1 MEMLSPGVYVH
12 EEDRSQIVASS
23 SSSVGVFGGDFVKG
37 PIGAY
42 KLINTVDELENYYG
56 KPTSANQNDWYQ
68 VYNYLTYASQI
79 YVARAGNVNGKE
91 TELSNCKIKKIGK
104 TIPAIPGK
112 HATSK
117 IATAV
122 AEGSAGNNIVVSVS
136 TGKPIVTSAGTYAQ
150 NTFAKAKE
158 VGANGNKLSIK
169 TELAGNTIISEG
181 VKATSAVGEA
191 VHEGANGNKLTVEIA
206 KTGVSEISAAVA
218 ARSSVGTVKTAG
230 SAGNSISVVI
240 TKLSTGVQTA
250 VKADS
255 IWGTAKVAGTL
266 GNEYKIKVAPV
277 QDSENTYTIS
287 VWNGTSYQ
295 VINDNFVGTAF
306 DDTLVSDIIDFKV
319 GANLFEGEIQLAGG
333 IDASGTET
341 YSVVTKNDSA
351 TVDTQ
356 SSVTSVSDVH
366 DNDYVKFTLSTL
378 EAGTYKFAGGV
389 DAVNTD
395 VFSVT
400 TKNDGVQVDKQENIV
415 NAGRVDSNDYVKFT
429 LSNLVAG
436 TYTFT
441 GGVDAV
447 VKNTYSITTLSGSE
461 VVDTQNGIQTSAD
474 LTPND
479 YVTFKSFE
487 TFKVGTAKLEGGKDE
502 VTENTFDVS
511 TFDTTKPFD
520 VIKQTSVRNYN
531 QLMANTLVRFDKT
544 DVELQTG
551 DFKLTGGVDGY
562 AGGLDLSK
570 IYVTNLKDII
580 VDTLLRFEHNGDLY
594 KVVALDNANFE
605 ITLDRP
611 LPEDPDYQPVLDSY
625 PLTVEVVLNGSA
637 EAVSSENTT
646 VVTYKDENNKP
657 NYLKVPNPV
666 SAEDL
671 FEYTQKEIITND
683 TVFDDNYDSIG
694 FTSPKSKVKFI
705 SRNPGKWSKNI
716 KICIARP
723 ESFELND
730 ISENHVPRY
739 AFTGILVDDFFEYA
753 PKDGQVAVLIYDE
766 ESGQVVE
773 TYIASFDKD
782 AKDSNNKS
790 MYIETLINK
799 NSDYVFCKVNEANNS
814 EIADYTLRYS
824 VDENGNSKYLG
835 TTLALKNG
843 EDSSIQADDLIDAY
857 GLFENKE
864 EIDIDN
870 VIGNELDGGKTA
882 INLVTVRKDCIAFIG
897 AYYDDVV
904 NKKSQKAVENL
915 VQWRK
920 TGDLNVNS
928 MFSVAIGN
936 YAQIYNKYSDKNIW
950 VNMAGMCAG
959 LRSQTSKNYDSWW
972 ASAGLERGQLQNIIK
987 LAFNPTQ
994 AQRDTLYKN
1003 SINPVATFPSLGTV
1017 LWGQKTLLGNASS
1030 FDRVNVRALFNTLE
1044 RALAKMA
1051 KTTVMEFNDTYTRS
1065 RICSEIK
1072 PYLAQ
1077 VQAGRGIQG
1086 FMVVCDE
1093 SNNTPQII
1101 ANNQLVVDI
1110 YIQPTYVAE
1119 MIRLNF
1125 INSGT
1130 NSFSTETTS

>member
-104 TIPAIPGK
+104 TIPAVPGK
-112 HATSK
+112 HATSQ

-136 TGKPIVTSAGTYAQ
+136 AGKPIVTSAGTYAQ
-150 NTFAKAKE
+150 NAFAKAKE
-158 VGANGNKLSIK
+158 VGANGNALSIK

-191 VHEGANGNKLTVEIA
+191 VQEGANGNKLTVEIA
-206 KTGVSEISAAVA
+206 KTGVTEISAAVA
-218 ARSSVGTVKTAG
+218 ARSSVGTAKTAG

-240 TKLSTGVQTA
+240 TKLS
-250 VKADS
+250 
-255 IWGTAKVAGTL
+255 
-266 GNEYKIKVAPV
+266 GNDA
-277 QDSENTYTIS
+277 SEN
-287 VWNGTSYQ
+287 
-295 VINDNFVGTAF
+295 
-306 DDTLVSDIIDFKV
+306 
-319 GANLFEGEIQLAGG
+319 
-333 IDASGTET
+333 ET
-341 YSVVTKNDSA
+341 YSVVTKNGSE

-356 SSVTSVSDVH
+356 NPVTSVSDVH
-366 DNDYVKFTLSTL
+366 DNDYVAFALSTL
-378 EAGTYKFAGGV
+378 EAGTYRFTGGV
-389 DAVNTD
+389 DAVNSD

-400 TKNDGVQVDKQENIV
+400 TKNDGVQVDKQDNIV
-415 NAGRVDSNDYVKFT
+415 NASRVDSNDYVRFT
-429 LSNLVAG
+429 LTNLVAR

-447 VKNTYSITTLSGSE
+447 VKNTYSISTLNGSD

-474 LTPND
+474 LTSND
-479 YVTFKSFE
+479 YVTFKSFD
-487 TFKVGTAKLEGGKDE
+487 TFKVGTSKLEGGTDE

-520 VIKQTSVRNYN
+520 VIKQTSVKNYN
-531 QLMANTLVRFDKT
+531 QLRPNTLVRFDKT
-544 DVELQTG
+544 GVELQTG

-570 IYVTNLKDII
+570 IYVTNLKDIL

-625 PLTVEVVLNGSA
+625 PLTVEIVLNGSA

-646 VVTYKDENNKP
+646 PVTYNDENNKS
-657 NYLKVPNPV
+657 NNFKAPNPV

-730 ISENHVPRY
+730 VSENHVPRY
-739 AFTGILVDDFFEYA
+739 AFPGILVDDFFEYA

-766 ESGQVVE
+766 ESDQVVE

-843 EDSSIQADDLIDAY
+843 SDSSIQADDLIDAY
-857 GLFENKE
+857 ELFENKE

-1017 LWGQKTLLGNASS
+1017 LWGQKTLLGSASS

-1051 KTTVMEFNDTYTRS
+1051 KSTVMEFNDTYTRS

>member
-79 YVARAGNVNGKE
+79 YVARAGNINGKE

-104 TIPAIPGK
+104 TIPAVPGK
-112 HATSK
+112 HATSQ

-136 TGKPIVTSAGTYAQ
+136 AGKPIVTSAGTYAQ
-150 NTFAKAKE
+150 NAFAKAKE
-158 VGANGNKLSIK
+158 VGANGNALSIK

-181 VKATSAVGEA
+181 VKATSSVGEA
-191 VHEGANGNKLTVEIA
+191 VQEGVNGNKLTVEIA
-206 KTGVSEISAAVA
+206 KTGVTEISAAVA
-218 ARSSVGTVKTAG
+218 ARSSVGTAKTAG
-230 SAGNSISVVI
+230 AAGNSISVVI
-240 TKLSTGVQTA
+240 TKLS
-250 VKADS
+250 D
-255 IWGTAKVAGTL
+255 
-266 GNEYKIKVAPV
+266 
-277 QDSENTYTIS
+277 
-287 VWNGTSYQ
+287 
-295 VINDNFVGTAF
+295 
-306 DDTLVSDIIDFKV
+306 
-319 GANLFEGEIQLAGG
+319 
-333 IDASGTET
+333 GTET
-341 YSVVTKNDSA
+341 YSVVTKNGSE

-356 SSVTSVSDVH
+356 NPVTSVSDVH
-366 DNDYVKFTLSTL
+366 DNDYVAFALSTL
-378 EAGTYKFAGGV
+378 EAGTYRFTGGV
-389 DAVNTD
+389 DAVNSD

-415 NAGRVDSNDYVKFT
+415 NASRVDSNDYVRFT
-429 LSNLVAG
+429 LTNLVAG

-447 VKNTYSITTLSGSE
+447 VKNTYSISTLNGSD

-474 LTPND
+474 LISND
-479 YVTFKSFE
+479 YVTFKSFD
-487 TFKVGTAKLEGGKDE
+487 TFKVGTSKLEGGTDE

-520 VIKQTSVRNYN
+520 VIKQTSVKNYN
-531 QLMANTLVRFDKT
+531 QLKTNTLVRFDKT
-544 DVELQTG
+544 GVELQTG

-570 IYVTNLKDII
+570 IYVTNLKDIL
-580 VDTLLRFEHNGDLY
+580 VDTLLRFEHDGDLY

-625 PLTVEVVLNGSA
+625 PLTVEIVLNGSA

-646 VVTYKDENNKP
+646 PVTYNDENNKS
-657 NYLKVPNPV
+657 NNFKAPNPV

-730 ISENHVPRY
+730 VSENHIPRY
-739 AFTGILVDDFFEYA
+739 AFPGILVDDFFEYA

-766 ESGQVVE
+766 ESDQVVE

-843 EDSSIQADDLIDAY
+843 SDSSIQADDLIDAY
-857 GLFENKE
+857 ELFENKE

-1017 LWGQKTLLGNASS
+1017 LWGQKTLLGSASS

>member
-42 KLINTVDELENYYG
+42 KLINTVDELENFYG

-79 YVARAGNVNGKE
+79 YVARAGNINGKE

-104 TIPAIPGK
+104 TIPAVPGK
-112 HATSK
+112 HATSQ

-136 TGKPIVTSAGTYAQ
+136 AGKPIVTSAGTYAQ
-150 NTFAKAKE
+150 NAFAKAKE
-158 VGANGNKLSIK
+158 VGANGNALSIK

-191 VHEGANGNKLTVEIA
+191 VQEGANGNKLTVEIA
-206 KTGVSEISAAVA
+206 KTGVTEISAAVA
-218 ARSSVGTVKTAG
+218 ARSSVGTAKTAG

-240 TKLSTGVQTA
+240 TKLSGDDA
-250 VKADS
+250 
-255 IWGTAKVAGTL
+255 
-266 GNEYKIKVAPV
+266 
-277 QDSENTYTIS
+277 SEN
-287 VWNGTSYQ
+287 
-295 VINDNFVGTAF
+295 
-306 DDTLVSDIIDFKV
+306 
-319 GANLFEGEIQLAGG
+319 
-333 IDASGTET
+333 ET
-341 YSVVTKNDSA
+341 YSVVTKNGSE

-356 SSVTSVSDVH
+356 NPVTSVSDVH
-366 DNDYVKFTLSTL
+366 DNDYVAFTLSTL
-378 EAGTYKFAGGV
+378 EAGTYRFTGGV
-389 DAVNTD
+389 DAVNSD

-400 TKNDGVQVDKQENIV
+400 TKNDGVQVDKQDNIV
-415 NAGRVDSNDYVKFT
+415 SASRVDSNEYVRFT
-429 LSNLVAG
+429 LTNLVAG

-447 VKNTYSITTLSGSE
+447 VKNTYSISTLNGSD

-474 LTPND
+474 LTSND
-479 YVTFKSFE
+479 YVTFKSFD
-487 TFKVGTAKLEGGKDE
+487 TFKVGTSKLEGGTDE

-531 QLMANTLVRFDKT
+531 QLMPNTLVRFDKT
-544 DVELQTG
+544 GVELQTG

-570 IYVTNLKDII
+570 IYVTNLKDIL

-625 PLTVEVVLNGSA
+625 PLTVEIVLNGSA

-646 VVTYKDENNKP
+646 PVTYNDENNKS
-657 NYLKVPNPV
+657 NNFKAPNPV

-730 ISENHVPRY
+730 ISENHIPRY
-739 AFTGILVDDFFEYA
+739 AFPGILVDDFFEYA

-766 ESGQVVE
+766 ESDQVVE

-857 GLFENKE
+857 ELFENKE

>member
-79 YVARAGNVNGKE
+79 YVARAGNINGKE

-104 TIPAIPGK
+104 TIPAVPGK
-112 HATSK
+112 HATSQ

-136 TGKPIVTSAGTYAQ
+136 AGKPIVTSAGTYAQ
-150 NTFAKAKE
+150 NAFAKAKE
-158 VGANGNKLSIK
+158 VGANGNALSIK

-191 VHEGANGNKLTVEIA
+191 VQEGANGNKLTVEIA
-206 KTGVSEISAAVA
+206 KTGVTEISAAVA
-218 ARSSVGTVKTAG
+218 ARSSVGTAKTAG

-240 TKLSTGVQTA
+240 TKLSGND
-250 VKADS
+250 DS
-255 IWGTAKVAGTL
+255 GH
-266 GNEYKIKVAPV
+266 
-277 QDSENTYTIS
+277 
-287 VWNGTSYQ
+287 
-295 VINDNFVGTAF
+295 
-306 DDTLVSDIIDFKV
+306 
-319 GANLFEGEIQLAGG
+319 
-333 IDASGTET
+333 ET
-341 YSVVTKNDSA
+341 YSVVTKNGSE

-356 SSVTSVSDVH
+356 NPVTSVSDVH
-366 DNDYVKFTLSTL
+366 DNDHVAFALSTL
-378 EAGTYKFAGGV
+378 EAGTYRFTGGV

-400 TKNDGVQVDKQENIV
+400 TKNDGVQVDKQDNIV
-415 NAGRVDSNDYVKFT
+415 NASRVDSNDYVRFT
-429 LSNLVAG
+429 LTNLVAG

-447 VKNTYSITTLSGSE
+447 VKNTYSISTLNGSD

-474 LTPND
+474 LTSND
-479 YVTFKSFE
+479 YVTFKSFD
-487 TFKVGTAKLEGGKDE
+487 TFKVGTSKLEGGTDE

-520 VIKQTSVRNYN
+520 VIKQTSVKNYN
-531 QLMANTLVRFDKT
+531 QLRPNTLVRFDKT
-544 DVELQTG
+544 GVELQTG

-570 IYVTNLKDII
+570 IYVSNLKDIL
-580 VDTLLRFEHNGDLY
+580 VDALLRFEHNGDLY

-625 PLTVEVVLNGSA
+625 PLTVEIVLNGSA

-646 VVTYKDENNKP
+646 PVTYNDENNKS
-657 NYLKVPNPV
+657 NNFKAPNPV

-730 ISENHVPRY
+730 VSENHVPRY
-739 AFTGILVDDFFEYA
+739 AFPGILVDDFFEYA

-766 ESGQVVE
+766 ESDQVVE

-843 EDSSIQADDLIDAY
+843 SDSSIQADDLIDAY
-857 GLFENKE
+857 ALFENKE

-1017 LWGQKTLLGNASS
+1017 LWGQKTLLGSASS

-1044 RALAKMA
+1044 RSLAKMA
-1051 KTTVMEFNDTYTRS
+1051 KSTVMEFNDTYTRS

>member
-79 YVARAGNVNGKE
+79 YVARAGNINGKE

-104 TIPAIPGK
+104 TIPAVPGK
-112 HATSK
+112 HATSQ

-136 TGKPIVTSAGTYAQ
+136 AGKPIVTSAGTYAQ
-150 NTFAKAKE
+150 NAFAKAKE
-158 VGANGNKLSIK
+158 VGANGNALSIK

-191 VHEGANGNKLTVEIA
+191 VQEGVNGNKLTVEIA
-206 KTGVSEISAAVA
+206 KTGVTEISPAVA
-218 ARSSVGTVKTAG
+218 ARSSVGTAKTAG

-240 TKLSTGVQTA
+240 TKLSGDDA
-250 VKADS
+250 
-255 IWGTAKVAGTL
+255 
-266 GNEYKIKVAPV
+266 
-277 QDSENTYTIS
+277 SEN
-287 VWNGTSYQ
+287 
-295 VINDNFVGTAF
+295 
-306 DDTLVSDIIDFKV
+306 
-319 GANLFEGEIQLAGG
+319 
-333 IDASGTET
+333 ET
-341 YSVVTKNDSA
+341 YSVVTKNGSE

-356 SSVTSVSDVH
+356 NPVTSVSDVH
-366 DNDYVKFTLSTL
+366 DNDYVAFALSTL
-378 EAGTYKFAGGV
+378 EAGTYRFTGGV
-389 DAVNTD
+389 DAVNSD

-415 NAGRVDSNDYVKFT
+415 NASRVDSNDYVRFT
-429 LSNLVAG
+429 LTNLVAG
-436 TYTFT
+436 TYAFT

-447 VKNTYSITTLSGSE
+447 VKNTYSISTLNGSD

-474 LTPND
+474 LTSND
-479 YVTFKSFE
+479 YVTFKSFD
-487 TFKVGTAKLEGGKDE
+487 TFKVGTSKLEGGTDE

-520 VIKQTSVRNYN
+520 VIKQTSVKNYN
-531 QLMANTLVRFDKT
+531 QLKTNTLVRFDKT
-544 DVELQTG
+544 GVELQTG

-625 PLTVEVVLNGSA
+625 PLTVEIVLNGSA

-646 VVTYKDENNKP
+646 PVTYNDENNKS
-657 NYLKVPNPV
+657 NNFKAPNPV

-739 AFTGILVDDFFEYA
+739 AFPGILVDDFFEYA

-766 ESGQVVE
+766 ESDQVVE

-843 EDSSIQADDLIDAY
+843 SDSSIQADDLIDAY
-857 GLFENKE
+857 ELFENKE

-1017 LWGQKTLLGNASS
+1017 LWGQKTLLGNASAW
-1030 FDRVNVRALFNTLE
+1030 DRVNVRALFNTLE
-1044 RALAKMA
+1044 RSLAKMA

>member
-23 SSSVGVFGGDFVKG
+23 SSSVGVFCGDFVKG

-42 KLINTVDELENYYG
+42 KLINTVSELENYYG
-56 KPTSANQNDWYQ
+56 KPTSVNQNDWYQ

-79 YVARAGNVNGKE
+79 YVARAGNTNGKE
-91 TELSNCKIKKIGK
+91 TELSNCKIKKLGK
-104 TIPAIPGK
+104 TIPAIAGK
-112 HATSK
+112 YATSN

-122 AEGSAGNNIVVSVS
+122 VEGSAGNNIVVSVS
-136 TGKPIVTSAGTYAQ
+136 AGKPIVTSAGIYAQ

-158 VGANGNKLSIK
+158 VGVNGNMLSIK
-169 TELAGNTIISEG
+169 TELAGSTIISEG
-181 VKATSAVGEA
+181 AVATSAVGTA
-191 VHEGANGNKLTVEIA
+191 KNAGVAGNLLTVEIT
-206 KTGVSEISAAVA
+206 KTEAEVY
-218 ARSSVGTVKTAG
+218 TV
-230 SAGNSISVVI
+230 I
-240 TKLSTGVQTA
+240 
-250 VKADS
+250 
-255 IWGTAKVAGTL
+255 
-266 GNEYKIKVAPV
+266 
-277 QDSENTYTIS
+277 
-287 VWNGTSYQ
+287 
-295 VINDNFVGTAF
+295 
-306 DDTLVSDIIDFKV
+306 
-319 GANLFEGEIQLAGG
+319 
-333 IDASGTET
+333 
-341 YSVVTKNDSA
+341 
-351 TVDTQ
+351 
-356 SSVTSVSDVH
+356 
-366 DNDYVKFTLSTL
+366 
-378 EAGTYKFAGGV
+378 
-389 DAVNTD
+389 
-395 VFSVT
+395 
-400 TKNDGVQVDKQENIV
+400 TKNDGVEVDKQENIV
-415 NAGRVDSNDYVKFT
+415 SADRIDSNDYVNFT
-429 LSNLVAG
+429 LSNLVVG

-447 VKNTYSITTLSGSE
+447 VKNTYSVVTLNGTE
-461 VVDTQNGIQTSAD
+461 AVNTQNGIQSSAD

-487 TFKVGTAKLEGGKDE
+487 TFKVGTSKLEGGTDE
-502 VTENTFDVS
+502 VAENTFDVV

-520 VIKQTSVRNYN
+520 VIKQTSVKNYN
-531 QLMANTLVRFDKT
+531 QLRTNTLVKFDKT
-544 DVELQTG
+544 SVKLQTG
-551 DFKLTGGVDGY
+551 DFKLTDGVDGY

-570 IYVTNLKDII
+570 IYVTNLKDIS
-580 VDTLLRFEHNGDLY
+580 VDTLLRFEQNGDLY

-611 LPEDPDYQPVLDSY
+611 LPEDPDYQPVLDSN

-646 VVTYKDENNKP
+646 AVTYKDENGKTN
-657 NYLKVPNPV
+657 NLNVPNPV
-666 SAEDL
+666 TAEDL

-683 TVFDDNYDSIG
+683 TLFDDNYDSIG

-730 ISENHVPRY
+730 LSENHIPRY
-739 AFTGILVDDFFEYA
+739 AFPGILVDDFFEYA

-766 ESGQVVE
+766 DTDQVVE
-773 TYIASFDKD
+773 TYIASFDKN

-799 NSDYVFCKVNEANNS
+799 NSDCIFCKVNEANNS

-824 VDENGNSKYLG
+824 VDENGTKYIG
-835 TTLALKNG
+835 MSLALKNG

-857 GLFENKE
+857 QLFENKE

-882 INLVTVRKDCIAFIG
+882 IHLVTTRKDCIAFVG

-928 MFSVAIGN
+928 MFSVSLGN

-972 ASAGLERGQLQNIIK
+972 ASAGLERGQLQNIVK

-1030 FDRVNVRALFNTLE
+1030 FDRVNVRSLFLKNLE
-1044 RALAKMA
+1044 L
-1051 KTTVMEFNDTYTRS
+1051 
-1065 RICSEIK
+1065 
-1072 PYLAQ
+1072 
-1077 VQAGRGIQG
+1077 
-1086 FMVVCDE
+1086 
-1093 SNNTPQII
+1093 I
-1101 ANNQLVVDI
+1101 A
-1110 YIQPTYVAE
+1110 A
-1119 MIRLNF
+1119 
-1125 INSGT
+1125 
-1130 NSFSTETTS
+1130 

>member
-23 SSSVGVFGGDFVKG
+23 SSSVGVFGGDFIKG

-42 KLINTVDELENYYG
+42 KLINTVSELENYYG
-56 KPTSANQNDWYQ
+56 KPTSVNQNDWYQ

-91 TELSNCKIKKIGK
+91 TELSNCKIKKLGK
-104 TIPAIPGK
+104 TIPAIAGK
-112 HATSK
+112 YATSN

-122 AEGSAGNNIVVSVS
+122 VEGSAGNNIVVSVS
-136 TGKPIVTSAGTYAQ
+136 AGKPIVTSAGIYAQ

-158 VGANGNKLSIK
+158 VGVNGNMLSIK
-169 TELAGNTIISEG
+169 TELAGSTIISEG
-181 VKATSAVGEA
+181 AVATSAVGTA
-191 VHEGANGNKLTVEIA
+191 KNAGVAGNLLTVEIT
-206 KTGVSEISAAVA
+206 KTDTEVY
-218 ARSSVGTVKTAG
+218 TV
-230 SAGNSISVVI
+230 I
-240 TKLSTGVQTA
+240 
-250 VKADS
+250 
-255 IWGTAKVAGTL
+255 
-266 GNEYKIKVAPV
+266 
-277 QDSENTYTIS
+277 
-287 VWNGTSYQ
+287 
-295 VINDNFVGTAF
+295 
-306 DDTLVSDIIDFKV
+306 
-319 GANLFEGEIQLAGG
+319 
-333 IDASGTET
+333 
-341 YSVVTKNDSA
+341 
-351 TVDTQ
+351 
-356 SSVTSVSDVH
+356 
-366 DNDYVKFTLSTL
+366 
-378 EAGTYKFAGGV
+378 
-389 DAVNTD
+389 
-395 VFSVT
+395 
-400 TKNDGVQVDKQENIV
+400 TKNDGVEVDKQENIV
-415 NAGRVDSNDYVKFT
+415 SADRVDSNDYVKFT
-429 LSNLVAG
+429 LSNLVVG

-447 VKNTYSITTLSGSE
+447 VKNTYSVVTLNGTE
-461 VVDTQNGIQTSAD
+461 AVDTQNGIQSSAD

-487 TFKVGTAKLEGGKDE
+487 TFKVGTSKLEGGTDE
-502 VTENTFDVS
+502 VAENTFDVV

-520 VIKQTSVRNYN
+520 VIKQTSVKNYN
-531 QLMANTLVRFDKT
+531 QLRTNTLVKFDKT
-544 DVELQTG
+544 GVELQTG
-551 DFKLTGGVDGY
+551 DFKLTDGVDGY

-570 IYVTNLKDII
+570 IYVSNLKDIS
-580 VDTLLRFEHNGDLY
+580 VDTLLRFEHDGDLY

-611 LPEDPDYQPVLDSY
+611 LPEDPDYQPVLDSN

-646 VVTYKDENNKP
+646 AVTYKDENGKT
-657 NYLKVPNPV
+657 NYLNAPNPV
-666 SAEDL
+666 TAEDL

-683 TVFDDNYDSIG
+683 TLFDDNYDSIG

-730 ISENHVPRY
+730 LSENHIPRY
-739 AFTGILVDDFFEYA
+739 AFPGILVDDFFEYA

-766 ESGQVVE
+766 DTDQVVE
-773 TYIASFDKD
+773 TYIASFNKD

-799 NSDYVFCKVNEANNS
+799 NSDCIFCKVNEANNS

-824 VDENGNSKYLG
+824 VDENGTKYIG
-835 TTLALKNG
+835 TSLALKNG

-857 GLFENKE
+857 QLFENKE

-882 INLVTVRKDCIAFIG
+882 IHLVTTRKDCIAFVG
-897 AYYDDVV
+897 AYYDDIV

-915 VQWRK
+915 VQWRR

-928 MFSVAIGN
+928 MFSVSIGN

-972 ASAGLERGQLQNIIK
+972 ASAGLERGQLQNIVK

-1030 FDRVNVRALFNTLE
+1030 FDRVNVRSLFNTLE

>member
-37 PIGAY
+37 PISAY

-104 TIPAIPGK
+104 TIPAVPGK
-112 HATSK
+112 HATSQ
-117 IATAV
+117 IATAI

-136 TGKPIVTSAGTYAQ
+136 AGKPIVTSAGTYAQ

-158 VGANGNKLSIK
+158 VGANGNALSIK

-191 VHEGANGNKLTVEIA
+191 VQEGANGNKLTVEIA
-206 KTGVSEISAAVA
+206 KTGVTEISPAVA
-218 ARSSVGTVKTAG
+218 ARSSVGTAKTAG

-240 TKLSTGVQTA
+240 TKLSGDA
-250 VKADS
+250 
-255 IWGTAKVAGTL
+255 
-266 GNEYKIKVAPV
+266 
-277 QDSENTYTIS
+277 SEN
-287 VWNGTSYQ
+287 
-295 VINDNFVGTAF
+295 
-306 DDTLVSDIIDFKV
+306 
-319 GANLFEGEIQLAGG
+319 
-333 IDASGTET
+333 ET
-341 YSVVTKNDSA
+341 YSVVTKNGSE

-356 SSVTSVSDVH
+356 NPVTSVSDVH
-366 DNDYVKFTLSTL
+366 DNDYVAFALSTL
-378 EAGTYKFAGGV
+378 EAGNYRFTGGV

-400 TKNDGVQVDKQENIV
+400 TKNDGVQVDKQDNIV
-415 NAGRVDSNDYVKFT
+415 NANRVDSNDYVRFT
-429 LSNLVAG
+429 LTNLVAG
-436 TYTFT
+436 TYRFT

-447 VKNTYSITTLSGSE
+447 VKNTYSISTLNGSD

-474 LTPND
+474 LTSND
-479 YVTFKSFE
+479 YVTFKSFD
-487 TFKVGTAKLEGGKDE
+487 TFKVGTSKLEGGTDE

-531 QLMANTLVRFDKT
+531 QLRPNTLVRFDKT
-544 DVELQTG
+544 GVELQTG

-570 IYVTNLKDII
+570 IYVTNLKDIL
-580 VDTLLRFEHNGDLY
+580 VDTLLRFEHDGDLY

-625 PLTVEVVLNGSA
+625 PLTVEIVLNGSA

-646 VVTYKDENNKP
+646 NVTYNDENNKS
-657 NYLKVPNPV
+657 NNFKAPNPV

-730 ISENHVPRY
+730 VSENHVPRY
-739 AFTGILVDDFFEYA
+739 AFPGILVDDFFEYA
-753 PKDGQVAVLIYDE
+753 PKDGQIAVLIYDE
-766 ESGQVVE
+766 ESDQVVE

-857 GLFENKE
+857 ELFENKE

-1017 LWGQKTLLGNASS
+1017 LWGQKTLLGSASS

>member
-104 TIPAIPGK
+104 TIPAVPGK
-112 HATSK
+112 HATSQ

-136 TGKPIVTSAGTYAQ
+136 AGKPIVTSAGTYAQ

-191 VHEGANGNKLTVEIA
+191 VQEGANGNKLTVEIA
-206 KTGVSEISAAVA
+206 KTGVTEISAAVA
-218 ARSSVGTVKTAG
+218 ARSSVGTAKTAG

-240 TKLSTGVQTA
+240 TKLS
-250 VKADS
+250 D
-255 IWGTAKVAGTL
+255 
-266 GNEYKIKVAPV
+266 
-277 QDSENTYTIS
+277 
-287 VWNGTSYQ
+287 
-295 VINDNFVGTAF
+295 
-306 DDTLVSDIIDFKV
+306 
-319 GANLFEGEIQLAGG
+319 GA
-333 IDASGTET
+333 ET
-341 YSVVTKNDSA
+341 YSVVTKNGSE

-356 SSVTSVSDVH
+356 NPVTSVSDVH
-366 DNDYVKFTLSTL
+366 DNDYVAFALSTL
-378 EAGTYKFAGGV
+378 EAGTYRFTGGV
-389 DAVNTD
+389 DAVNSD

-400 TKNDGVQVDKQENIV
+400 TKNDSVQVDKQENIV
-415 NAGRVDSNDYVKFT
+415 NASRVDSNDYVRFT
-429 LSNLVAG
+429 LTNLVAG

-447 VKNTYSITTLSGSE
+447 VKNTYSISTLSGSD

-474 LTPND
+474 LISND

-487 TFKVGTAKLEGGKDE
+487 TFKVGTSKLEGGTDE

-520 VIKQTSVRNYN
+520 VIKQTSVKNYN
-531 QLMANTLVRFDKT
+531 QLKTNTLVRFDKT
-544 DVELQTG
+544 GVELQTG

-570 IYVTNLKDII
+570 IYVTNLKDIL
-580 VDTLLRFEHNGDLY
+580 VDTLLRFEHDGDLY

-625 PLTVEVVLNGSA
+625 PLTVEIVLNGSA

-646 VVTYKDENNKP
+646 PVTYNDENSKP
-657 NYLKVPNPV
+657 NNFKAPNPV

-694 FTSPKSKVKFI
+694 FTSPESKVKFI

-730 ISENHVPRY
+730 VSENHIPRY
-739 AFTGILVDDFFEYA
+739 AFPGILVDDFFEYA

-766 ESGQVVE
+766 ESDQVVE

-843 EDSSIQADDLIDAY
+843 SDSSIQKDDLIDAY
-857 GLFENKE
+857 ELFENKE

-1044 RALAKMA
+1044 RSLAKMA
-1051 KTTVMEFNDTYTRS
+1051 KSTVMEFNDTYTRS

>member
-23 SSSVGVFGGDFVKG
+23 SSSVGVFGGDFIKG

-42 KLINTVDELENYYG
+42 KLINTVSELENYYG
-56 KPTSANQNDWYQ
+56 KPTSVNQNDWYQ

-91 TELSNCKIKKIGK
+91 TELSNCKIKKLGK
-104 TIPAIPGK
+104 TIPAIAGK
-112 HATSK
+112 YATSN

-122 AEGSAGNNIVVSVS
+122 VEGSAGNNIVVSVS
-136 TGKPIVTSAGTYAQ
+136 AGKPIVTSAGIYAQ

-158 VGANGNKLSIK
+158 VGVNGNMLSIK
-169 TELAGNTIISEG
+169 TELAGSTIISEG
-181 VKATSAVGEA
+181 AVATSAVGTA
-191 VHEGANGNKLTVEIA
+191 KNAGVAGNLLTVEIT
-206 KTGVSEISAAVA
+206 KTDTEVY
-218 ARSSVGTVKTAG
+218 TV
-230 SAGNSISVVI
+230 I
-240 TKLSTGVQTA
+240 
-250 VKADS
+250 
-255 IWGTAKVAGTL
+255 
-266 GNEYKIKVAPV
+266 
-277 QDSENTYTIS
+277 
-287 VWNGTSYQ
+287 
-295 VINDNFVGTAF
+295 
-306 DDTLVSDIIDFKV
+306 
-319 GANLFEGEIQLAGG
+319 
-333 IDASGTET
+333 
-341 YSVVTKNDSA
+341 
-351 TVDTQ
+351 
-356 SSVTSVSDVH
+356 
-366 DNDYVKFTLSTL
+366 
-378 EAGTYKFAGGV
+378 
-389 DAVNTD
+389 
-395 VFSVT
+395 
-400 TKNDGVQVDKQENIV
+400 TKNDGVEVDKQENIV
-415 NAGRVDSNDYVKFT
+415 SADRVDSNDYVKFT
-429 LSNLVAG
+429 LSNLVVG

-447 VKNTYSITTLSGSE
+447 VKNTYSVVTLNGTE
-461 VVDTQNGIQTSAD
+461 AVDTQNGIQSSAD

-487 TFKVGTAKLEGGKDE
+487 TFKVGTSKLEGGTDE
-502 VTENTFDVS
+502 VAENTFDVV

-520 VIKQTSVRNYN
+520 VIKQTSVKNYN
-531 QLMANTLVRFDKT
+531 QLRTNTLVKFDKT
-544 DVELQTG
+544 GVELQTG
-551 DFKLTGGVDGY
+551 DFKLTDGVDGY

-570 IYVTNLKDII
+570 IYVSNLKDIS
-580 VDTLLRFEHNGDLY
+580 VDTLLRFEHDGDLY

-611 LPEDPDYQPVLDSY
+611 LPEDPDYQPVLDSN

-646 VVTYKDENNKP
+646 AVTYKDENGKTNHL
-657 NYLKVPNPV
+657 NAPNPV
-666 SAEDL
+666 TAEDL

-683 TVFDDNYDSIG
+683 TLFDDNYDSIG

-730 ISENHVPRY
+730 LSENHIPRY
-739 AFTGILVDDFFEYA
+739 AFPGILVDDFFEYA

-766 ESGQVVE
+766 DTDQVVE
-773 TYIASFDKD
+773 TYIASFNKD

-799 NSDYVFCKVNEANNS
+799 NSDCIFCKVNEANNS

-824 VDENGNSKYLG
+824 VDENGTKYIG
-835 TTLALKNG
+835 TSLALKNG

-857 GLFENKE
+857 QLFENKE

-882 INLVTVRKDCIAFIG
+882 IHLVTTRKDCIAFVG

-915 VQWRK
+915 VQWRR

-928 MFSVAIGN
+928 MFSVSIGN

-972 ASAGLERGQLQNIIK
+972 ASAGLERGQLQNIVK

-1030 FDRVNVRALFNTLE
+1030 FDRVNVRSLFLKLFYN
-1044 RALAKMA
+1044 
-1051 KTTVMEFNDTYTRS
+1051 S
-1065 RICSEIK
+1065 
-1072 PYLAQ
+1072 
-1077 VQAGRGIQG
+1077 
-1086 FMVVCDE
+1086 
-1093 SNNTPQII
+1093 I
-1101 ANNQLVVDI
+1101 A
-1110 YIQPTYVAE
+1110 YAA
-1119 MIRLNF
+1119 
-1125 INSGT
+1125 
-1130 NSFSTETTS
+1130 

>member
-104 TIPAIPGK
+104 TIPAVPGK
-112 HATSK
+112 HATSQ

-136 TGKPIVTSAGTYAQ
+136 AGKPIVTSAGTYAQ

-158 VGANGNKLSIK
+158 VGANGNALSIK

-191 VHEGANGNKLTVEIA
+191 VQEGVNGNKLTVEIA
-206 KTGVSEISAAVA
+206 KTGVTEISPAVA
-218 ARSSVGTVKTAG
+218 ARSSVGTAKTAG

-240 TKLSTGVQTA
+240 TKLSGGDA
-250 VKADS
+250 
-255 IWGTAKVAGTL
+255 
-266 GNEYKIKVAPV
+266 
-277 QDSENTYTIS
+277 SEN
-287 VWNGTSYQ
+287 
-295 VINDNFVGTAF
+295 
-306 DDTLVSDIIDFKV
+306 
-319 GANLFEGEIQLAGG
+319 
-333 IDASGTET
+333 ET
-341 YSVVTKNDSA
+341 YSVVTKNGSE

-356 SSVTSVSDVH
+356 NLVTSVSDVH
-366 DNDYVKFTLSTL
+366 DNDYVVFALSTL
-378 EAGTYKFAGGV
+378 EAGTYRFTDGV

-400 TKNDGVQVDKQENIV
+400 TKNDGVQVDKQDNIV
-415 NAGRVDSNDYVKFT
+415 NASRVDSNDYVRFT
-429 LSNLVAG
+429 LTNLVAG
-436 TYTFT
+436 TYRFT

-447 VKNTYSITTLSGSE
+447 VKNTYSISTLNGSD

-474 LTPND
+474 LTSND
-479 YVTFKSFE
+479 YVTFKSFD
-487 TFKVGTAKLEGGKDE
+487 TFKVGTSKLEGGTDE

-531 QLMANTLVRFDKT
+531 QLRPNTLVRFDKT
-544 DVELQTG
+544 GVELQTG
-551 DFKLTGGVDGY
+551 DFKLAGGVDGY

-570 IYVTNLKDII
+570 IYVTNLKDIL
-580 VDTLLRFEHNGDLY
+580 VDTLLRFEHDGDLY

-625 PLTVEVVLNGSA
+625 PLTVEIVLNGSA

-646 VVTYKDENNKP
+646 LVTYNDENNKS
-657 NYLKVPNPV
+657 NNFKAPNPV

-730 ISENHVPRY
+730 VSENHVPRY
-739 AFTGILVDDFFEYA
+739 AFPGILVDDFFEYA
-753 PKDGQVAVLIYDE
+753 PKDGQIAVLIYDE
-766 ESGQVVE
+766 ESDQVVE

-857 GLFENKE
+857 ELFENKE

-1017 LWGQKTLLGNASS
+1017 LWGQKTLLGSASS

-1051 KTTVMEFNDTYTRS
+1051 KSTVMEFNDTYTRS

>member
-104 TIPAIPGK
+104 TIPAVPGK
-112 HATSK
+112 HATSQ

-136 TGKPIVTSAGTYAQ
+136 AGKPIVTSAGTYAQ
-150 NTFAKAKE
+150 NAFAKAKE
-158 VGANGNKLSIK
+158 VGANGNALSIK

-191 VHEGANGNKLTVEIA
+191 VQEGANGNKLTVEIA
-206 KTGVSEISAAVA
+206 KTGVTEISPAVA
-218 ARSSVGTVKTAG
+218 ARSSVGTAKTAG
-230 SAGNSISVVI
+230 IAGNSISVVI
-240 TKLSTGVQTA
+240 TKLSGDA
-250 VKADS
+250 
-255 IWGTAKVAGTL
+255 
-266 GNEYKIKVAPV
+266 
-277 QDSENTYTIS
+277 SEN
-287 VWNGTSYQ
+287 
-295 VINDNFVGTAF
+295 
-306 DDTLVSDIIDFKV
+306 
-319 GANLFEGEIQLAGG
+319 
-333 IDASGTET
+333 ET
-341 YSVVTKNDSA
+341 YSVVTKNGSE

-356 SSVTSVSDVH
+356 NPVTSVSDVH
-366 DNDYVKFTLSTL
+366 DNDYVAFALSTL
-378 EAGTYKFAGGV
+378 EAGTYRFTGGV

-400 TKNDGVQVDKQENIV
+400 TKNDGIQVDKQDNIV
-415 NAGRVDSNDYVKFT
+415 NASRVDSNDYVRFT
-429 LSNLVAG
+429 LTNLVAG
-436 TYTFT
+436 TYRFT

-447 VKNTYSITTLSGSE
+447 VKNTYSISTLNGSD

-474 LTPND
+474 LTSND
-479 YVTFKSFE
+479 YVTFKSFD
-487 TFKVGTAKLEGGKDE
+487 TFKVGTSKLEGGTDE

-531 QLMANTLVRFDKT
+531 QLRPNTLVRFDKSG
-544 DVELQTG
+544 VELQTG
-551 DFKLTGGVDGY
+551 DFKLAGGVDGY

-570 IYVTNLKDII
+570 IYVTNLKDIL

-625 PLTVEVVLNGSA
+625 PLTVEIVLNGSA

-646 VVTYKDENNKP
+646 NVTYNDENNKS
-657 NYLKVPNPV
+657 NNFKAPNPV

-730 ISENHVPRY
+730 VSENHVPRY
-739 AFTGILVDDFFEYA
+739 AFPGILVDDFFEYA
-753 PKDGQVAVLIYDE
+753 PKDGQIAVLIYDE
-766 ESGQVVE
+766 ESDQVVE

-857 GLFENKE
+857 ELFENKE

-1017 LWGQKTLLGNASS
+1017 LWGQKTLLGSASS

>member
-79 YVARAGNVNGKE
+79 YVARAGNINGKE

-104 TIPAIPGK
+104 TIPAVPGK
-112 HATSK
+112 HATSQ

-136 TGKPIVTSAGTYAQ
+136 AGKPIVTSAGTYAQ
-150 NTFAKAKE
+150 NAFAKAKE
-158 VGANGNKLSIK
+158 VGANGNALSIK

-191 VHEGANGNKLTVEIA
+191 VQEGANGNKLTVEIA
-206 KTGVSEISAAVA
+206 KTGVTEISAAVA
-218 ARSSVGTVKTAG
+218 ARSSVGTAKTAG

-240 TKLSTGVQTA
+240 TKLSG
-250 VKADS
+250 AD
-255 IWGTAKVAGTL
+255 
-266 GNEYKIKVAPV
+266 
-277 QDSENTYTIS
+277 DSEN
-287 VWNGTSYQ
+287 
-295 VINDNFVGTAF
+295 
-306 DDTLVSDIIDFKV
+306 
-319 GANLFEGEIQLAGG
+319 
-333 IDASGTET
+333 ET
-341 YSVVTKNDSA
+341 YSVVTKNGSE

-356 SSVTSVSDVH
+356 NPVTSVSDVH
-366 DNDYVKFTLSTL
+366 DNDHVAFALSTL
-378 EAGTYKFAGGV
+378 EAGTYRFTGGV

-400 TKNDGVQVDKQENIV
+400 TKNDGVQVDKQDNIV
-415 NAGRVDSNDYVKFT
+415 NASRVDSNDYVRFT
-429 LSNLVAG
+429 LTNLVAG

-447 VKNTYSITTLSGSE
+447 VKNTYSISTLNGSD

-474 LTPND
+474 LTSND
-479 YVTFKSFE
+479 YVTFKSFD
-487 TFKVGTAKLEGGKDE
+487 TFKVGTSKLEGGTDE

-520 VIKQTSVRNYN
+520 VIKQTSVKNYN
-531 QLMANTLVRFDKT
+531 QLRPNTLVRFDKT
-544 DVELQTG
+544 GVELQTG

-570 IYVTNLKDII
+570 IYVSNLKDIL
-580 VDTLLRFEHNGDLY
+580 VDTLLRFEHDGDLY

-625 PLTVEVVLNGSA
+625 PLTVEIVLNGSA

-646 VVTYKDENNKP
+646 PVTYNDENNKS
-657 NYLKVPNPV
+657 NNFKAPNPV

-730 ISENHVPRY
+730 VSENHVPRY
-739 AFTGILVDDFFEYA
+739 AFPGILVDDFFEYA

-766 ESGQVVE
+766 ESDQVVE

-843 EDSSIQADDLIDAY
+843 SDSSIQKDDLIDAY
-857 GLFENKE
+857 ELFENKE

-1017 LWGQKTLLGNASS
+1017 LWGQKTLLGSASS

>member
-23 SSSVGVFGGDFVKG
+23 SSSVGVFGGDFIKG

-42 KLINTVDELENYYG
+42 KLINTVSELENYYG
-56 KPTSANQNDWYQ
+56 KPTSVNQNDWYQ

-91 TELSNCKIKKIGK
+91 TELSNCKIKKLGK
-104 TIPAIPGK
+104 TIPAIAGK
-112 HATSK
+112 YATSN

-122 AEGSAGNNIVVSVS
+122 VEGSAGNNIVVSVS
-136 TGKPIVTSAGTYAQ
+136 AGKPIVTSAGIYAQ

-158 VGANGNKLSIK
+158 VGVNGNMLSIK
-169 TELAGNTIISEG
+169 TELAGSTIISEG
-181 VKATSAVGEA
+181 AVATSAVGTA
-191 VHEGANGNKLTVEIA
+191 KNAGVAGNLLTVEIT
-206 KTGVSEISAAVA
+206 KTDTEVY
-218 ARSSVGTVKTAG
+218 TV
-230 SAGNSISVVI
+230 I
-240 TKLSTGVQTA
+240 
-250 VKADS
+250 
-255 IWGTAKVAGTL
+255 
-266 GNEYKIKVAPV
+266 
-277 QDSENTYTIS
+277 
-287 VWNGTSYQ
+287 
-295 VINDNFVGTAF
+295 
-306 DDTLVSDIIDFKV
+306 
-319 GANLFEGEIQLAGG
+319 
-333 IDASGTET
+333 
-341 YSVVTKNDSA
+341 
-351 TVDTQ
+351 
-356 SSVTSVSDVH
+356 
-366 DNDYVKFTLSTL
+366 
-378 EAGTYKFAGGV
+378 
-389 DAVNTD
+389 
-395 VFSVT
+395 
-400 TKNDGVQVDKQENIV
+400 TKNDGVEVDKQENIV
-415 NAGRVDSNDYVKFT
+415 SADRVDSNDYVKFT
-429 LSNLVAG
+429 LSNLVVG

-447 VKNTYSITTLSGSE
+447 VKNTYSVVTLNGTE
-461 VVDTQNGIQTSAD
+461 AVDTQNGIQSSAD

-487 TFKVGTAKLEGGKDE
+487 TFKVGTSKLEGGTDE
-502 VTENTFDVS
+502 VTEKTFDVV

-520 VIKQTSVRNYN
+520 VIKQTSVKNYN
-531 QLMANTLVRFDKT
+531 QLRTNTLVKFDKT
-544 DVELQTG
+544 GVELQTG
-551 DFKLTGGVDGY
+551 DFKLTDGVDGY

-570 IYVTNLKDII
+570 IYVSNLKDIS
-580 VDTLLRFEHNGDLY
+580 VDTLLRFEHDGDLY

-611 LPEDPDYQPVLDSY
+611 LPEDPDYQPVLDSN

-646 VVTYKDENNKP
+646 AVTYKDENGKTNHL
-657 NYLKVPNPV
+657 NAPNPV
-666 SAEDL
+666 TAEDL

-683 TVFDDNYDSIG
+683 TLFDDNYDSIG

-730 ISENHVPRY
+730 LSENHIPRY
-739 AFTGILVDDFFEYA
+739 AFPGILVDDFFEYA

-766 ESGQVVE
+766 DTDQVVE
-773 TYIASFDKD
+773 TYIASFNKD

-799 NSDYVFCKVNEANNS
+799 NSDCIFCKVNEANNS

-824 VDENGNSKYLG
+824 VDENGTKYIG
-835 TTLALKNG
+835 TSLALKNG

-857 GLFENKE
+857 QLFENKE

-882 INLVTVRKDCIAFIG
+882 IHLVTTRKDCIAFVG

-915 VQWRK
+915 VQWRR

-928 MFSVAIGN
+928 MFSVSIGN

-972 ASAGLERGQLQNIIK
+972 ASAGLERGQLQNIVK

-1030 FDRVNVRALFNTLE
+1030 FDRVNVRSLFLKLFYN
-1044 RALAKMA
+1044 
-1051 KTTVMEFNDTYTRS
+1051 S
-1065 RICSEIK
+1065 
-1072 PYLAQ
+1072 
-1077 VQAGRGIQG
+1077 
-1086 FMVVCDE
+1086 
-1093 SNNTPQII
+1093 I
-1101 ANNQLVVDI
+1101 A
-1110 YIQPTYVAE
+1110 YAA
-1119 MIRLNF
+1119 
-1125 INSGT
+1125 
-1130 NSFSTETTS
+1130 

>member
-23 SSSVGVFGGDFVKG
+23 SSSVGVFGGDFIKG

-42 KLINTVDELENYYG
+42 KLINTVSELENYYG
-56 KPTSANQNDWYQ
+56 KPTSVNQNDWYQ

-91 TELSNCKIKKIGK
+91 TELSNCKIKKLGK
-104 TIPAIPGK
+104 TIPAIAGK
-112 HATSK
+112 YATSN

-122 AEGSAGNNIVVSVS
+122 VEGSAGNNIVVSVS
-136 TGKPIVTSAGTYAQ
+136 AGKPIVTSAGIYAQ

-158 VGANGNKLSIK
+158 VGVNGNMLSIK
-169 TELAGNTIISEG
+169 TELAGSTIISEG
-181 VKATSAVGEA
+181 AVATSAVGTA
-191 VHEGANGNKLTVEIA
+191 KNAGVAGNLLTVEIT
-206 KTGVSEISAAVA
+206 KTDTEVY
-218 ARSSVGTVKTAG
+218 TV
-230 SAGNSISVVI
+230 I
-240 TKLSTGVQTA
+240 
-250 VKADS
+250 
-255 IWGTAKVAGTL
+255 
-266 GNEYKIKVAPV
+266 
-277 QDSENTYTIS
+277 
-287 VWNGTSYQ
+287 
-295 VINDNFVGTAF
+295 
-306 DDTLVSDIIDFKV
+306 
-319 GANLFEGEIQLAGG
+319 
-333 IDASGTET
+333 
-341 YSVVTKNDSA
+341 
-351 TVDTQ
+351 
-356 SSVTSVSDVH
+356 
-366 DNDYVKFTLSTL
+366 
-378 EAGTYKFAGGV
+378 
-389 DAVNTD
+389 
-395 VFSVT
+395 
-400 TKNDGVQVDKQENIV
+400 TKNDGVEVDKQENIV
-415 NAGRVDSNDYVKFT
+415 SADRVDSNDYVKFT
-429 LSNLVAG
+429 LSNLVVG

-447 VKNTYSITTLSGSE
+447 VKNTYSVVTLNGTE
-461 VVDTQNGIQTSAD
+461 AVDTQNGIQSSAD

-487 TFKVGTAKLEGGKDE
+487 TFKVGTSKLEGGTDE
-502 VTENTFDVS
+502 VAENTFDVV

-520 VIKQTSVRNYN
+520 VIKQTSVKNYN
-531 QLMANTLVRFDKT
+531 QLRTNTLVKFDKT
-544 DVELQTG
+544 GVELQTG
-551 DFKLTGGVDGY
+551 DFKLTDGVDGY

-570 IYVTNLKDII
+570 IYVSNLKDIS
-580 VDTLLRFEHNGDLY
+580 VDTLLRFEHDGDLY

-611 LPEDPDYQPVLDSY
+611 LPEDPDYQPVLDSN

-646 VVTYKDENNKP
+646 AVTYKDENGKTNHL
-657 NYLKVPNPV
+657 NAPNPV
-666 SAEDL
+666 TAEDL

-683 TVFDDNYDSIG
+683 TLFDDNYDSIG

-730 ISENHVPRY
+730 LSENHIPRY
-739 AFTGILVDDFFEYA
+739 AFPGILVDDFFEYA

-766 ESGQVVE
+766 DTDQVVE
-773 TYIASFDKD
+773 TYIASFNKD

-799 NSDYVFCKVNEANNS
+799 NSDCIFCKVNEANNS

-824 VDENGNSKYLG
+824 VDENGTKYIG
-835 TTLALKNG
+835 TSLALKNG

-857 GLFENKE
+857 QLFENKE

-882 INLVTVRKDCIAFIG
+882 IHLVTTRKDCIAFVG

-915 VQWRK
+915 VQWRR

-928 MFSVAIGN
+928 MFSVSIGN

-972 ASAGLERGQLQNIIK
+972 ASAGLERGQLQNIVK

-1030 FDRVNVRALFNTLE
+1030 FDRVNVRSLFNTLE

>member
-79 YVARAGNVNGKE
+79 YVARAGNINGKE

-104 TIPAIPGK
+104 TIPAVPGK
-112 HATSK
+112 HATSQ

-136 TGKPIVTSAGTYAQ
+136 AGKPIVTSAGTYAQ
-150 NTFAKAKE
+150 NAFAKAKE
-158 VGANGNKLSIK
+158 VGANGNALSIK

-191 VHEGANGNKLTVEIA
+191 VQEGANGNKLTVEIA
-206 KTGVSEISAAVA
+206 KTGVTEISAAVA
-218 ARSSVGTVKTAG
+218 ARSSVGTAKTAG

-240 TKLSTGVQTA
+240 TKLSG
-250 VKADS
+250 AD
-255 IWGTAKVAGTL
+255 
-266 GNEYKIKVAPV
+266 
-277 QDSENTYTIS
+277 DS
-287 VWNGTSYQ
+287 GH
-295 VINDNFVGTAF
+295 
-306 DDTLVSDIIDFKV
+306 
-319 GANLFEGEIQLAGG
+319 
-333 IDASGTET
+333 ET
-341 YSVVTKNDSA
+341 YSVVTKNGSE

-356 SSVTSVSDVH
+356 NPVTSVSDVH
-366 DNDYVKFTLSTL
+366 DNEHVAFALSTL
-378 EAGTYKFAGGV
+378 EAGTYRFTGGV

-400 TKNDGVQVDKQENIV
+400 TKNDGVQVDKQDNIV
-415 NAGRVDSNDYVKFT
+415 NASRVDSNDYVRFT
-429 LSNLVAG
+429 LTNLVAG

-447 VKNTYSITTLSGSE
+447 VKNTYSISTLNGSD

-474 LTPND
+474 LTSND
-479 YVTFKSFE
+479 YVTFKSFD
-487 TFKVGTAKLEGGKDE
+487 TFKVGTSKLEGGTDE

-520 VIKQTSVRNYN
+520 VIKQTSVKNYN
-531 QLMANTLVRFDKT
+531 QLRPNTLVRFDKT
-544 DVELQTG
+544 GVELQTG

-570 IYVTNLKDII
+570 IYVSNLKDIL

-625 PLTVEVVLNGSA
+625 PLTVEIVLNGSA

-646 VVTYKDENNKP
+646 PVTYNDENNKS
-657 NYLKVPNPV
+657 NNFKAPNPV

-730 ISENHVPRY
+730 VSENHVPRY
-739 AFTGILVDDFFEYA
+739 AFPGILVDDFFEYA

-766 ESGQVVE
+766 ESDQVVE

-843 EDSSIQADDLIDAY
+843 SDSSIQADDLIDAY
-857 GLFENKE
+857 ELFENKE

-1017 LWGQKTLLGNASS
+1017 LWGQKTLLGSASS

>member
-23 SSSVGVFGGDFVKG
+23 SSSVGVFCGDFVKG
-37 PIGAY
+37 PIGSY
-42 KLINTVDELENYYG
+42 KLINTVSELENYYG
-56 KPTSANQNDWYQ
+56 KPTSANQNDWFQ

-79 YVARAGNVNGKE
+79 YIARAGNVNGKE
-91 TELSNCKIKKIGK
+91 KELSNCKIKKLGK
-104 TIPAIPGK
+104 TIPAIAGK
-112 HATSK
+112 YATSN

-122 AEGSAGNNIVVSVS
+122 VEGSTSNNIVVSVS
-136 TGKPIVTSAGTYAQ
+136 AGKPIVTSAGIYAQ
-150 NTFAKAKE
+150 NTIAKAKE
-158 VGANGNKLSIK
+158 VGANGNMLSIK
-169 TELAGNTIISEG
+169 TELAGSTIISEG
-181 VKATSAVGEA
+181 TVATSAVGTA
-191 VHEGANGNKLTVEIA
+191 KNAGVAGNLLTVEIT
-206 KTGVSEISAAVA
+206 KTGAEVY
-218 ARSSVGTVKTAG
+218 TV
-230 SAGNSISVVI
+230 I
-240 TKLSTGVQTA
+240 
-250 VKADS
+250 
-255 IWGTAKVAGTL
+255 
-266 GNEYKIKVAPV
+266 
-277 QDSENTYTIS
+277 
-287 VWNGTSYQ
+287 
-295 VINDNFVGTAF
+295 
-306 DDTLVSDIIDFKV
+306 
-319 GANLFEGEIQLAGG
+319 
-333 IDASGTET
+333 
-341 YSVVTKNDSA
+341 
-351 TVDTQ
+351 
-356 SSVTSVSDVH
+356 
-366 DNDYVKFTLSTL
+366 
-378 EAGTYKFAGGV
+378 
-389 DAVNTD
+389 
-395 VFSVT
+395 
-400 TKNDGVQVDKQENIV
+400 TKNDGVEVDKQENIV
-415 NAGRVDSNDYVKFT
+415 SADHVDSNEHVKFT
-429 LSNLVAG
+429 LSNLVVG

-447 VKNTYSITTLSGSE
+447 VKNTYSVVTLNGTE
-461 VVDTQNGIQTSAD
+461 AVNTQNGIQSSAD

-487 TFKVGTAKLEGGKDE
+487 TFKVGTSKLEGGKDE
-502 VTENTFDVS
+502 VAENTFDVV

-520 VIKQTSVRNYN
+520 VIKQTSVKNYN
-531 QLMANTLVRFDKT
+531 QLRTNTLVKFDKT
-544 DVELQTG
+544 GVELQTG
-551 DFKLTGGVDGY
+551 DFKLTDGVDGY

-570 IYVTNLKDII
+570 IYVSNLKDII
-580 VDTLLRFEHNGDLY
+580 VDTLLRFEHDGDLY

-611 LPEDPDYQPVLDSY
+611 LPEDPDYQPVLDSN

-646 VVTYKDENNKP
+646 AVTYKDENGKT
-657 NYLKVPNPV
+657 NYLNAPNPV
-666 SAEDL
+666 TAEDL

-683 TVFDDNYDSIG
+683 TLFDDNYDSIG

-739 AFTGILVDDFFEYA
+739 AFPGILVDDFFEYA

-766 ESGQVVE
+766 DTDQVVE
-773 TYIASFDKD
+773 TYIASFNKD

-799 NSDYVFCKVNEANNS
+799 NSDCIFCKVNEANNS

-824 VDENGNSKYLG
+824 VDENGTKYIG
-835 TTLALKNG
+835 TSLALKNG

-857 GLFENKE
+857 ELFENKE

-882 INLVTVRKDCIAFIG
+882 IHLVTTRKDCIAFVG

-928 MFSVAIGN
+928 MFSVALGN

-972 ASAGLERGQLQNIIK
+972 ASAGLERGQLQNIVK

-1030 FDRVNVRALFNTLE
+1030 FDRVNVRSLFLKLFYN
-1044 RALAKMA
+1044 
-1051 KTTVMEFNDTYTRS
+1051 S
-1065 RICSEIK
+1065 
-1072 PYLAQ
+1072 
-1077 VQAGRGIQG
+1077 
-1086 FMVVCDE
+1086 
-1093 SNNTPQII
+1093 I
-1101 ANNQLVVDI
+1101 A
-1110 YIQPTYVAE
+1110 YAA
-1119 MIRLNF
+1119 
-1125 INSGT
+1125 
-1130 NSFSTETTS
+1130 

>member
-79 YVARAGNVNGKE
+79 YVARAGNINGKE

-104 TIPAIPGK
+104 TIPAVPGK
-112 HATSK
+112 HATSQ

-136 TGKPIVTSAGTYAQ
+136 AGKPIVTSAGTYAQ
-150 NTFAKAKE
+150 NAFAKAKE
-158 VGANGNKLSIK
+158 VGANGNALSIK

-191 VHEGANGNKLTVEIA
+191 VQEGANGNKLTVEIA
-206 KTGVSEISAAVA
+206 KTGVTEISAAVA
-218 ARSSVGTVKTAG
+218 ARSSVGTAKTAG

-240 TKLSTGVQTA
+240 TKLSG
-250 VKADS
+250 AD
-255 IWGTAKVAGTL
+255 A
-266 GNEYKIKVAPV
+266 
-277 QDSENTYTIS
+277 SEN
-287 VWNGTSYQ
+287 
-295 VINDNFVGTAF
+295 
-306 DDTLVSDIIDFKV
+306 
-319 GANLFEGEIQLAGG
+319 
-333 IDASGTET
+333 ET
-341 YSVVTKNDSA
+341 YSVVTKNGSE

-356 SSVTSVSDVH
+356 NPVTSVSDVH
-366 DNDYVKFTLSTL
+366 DNDHVAFALSTL
-378 EAGTYKFAGGV
+378 EAGTYKFTGGV

-400 TKNDGVQVDKQENIV
+400 TKNDGVQVDKQDNIV
-415 NAGRVDSNDYVKFT
+415 NASRVDSNDYVRFT
-429 LSNLVAG
+429 LTNLVAG

-447 VKNTYSITTLSGSE
+447 VKNTYSISTLNGSD

-474 LTPND
+474 LTSND
-479 YVTFKSFE
+479 YVTFKSFD
-487 TFKVGTAKLEGGKDE
+487 TFKVGTSKLEGGTDE

-520 VIKQTSVRNYN
+520 VIKQTSVKNYN
-531 QLMANTLVRFDKT
+531 QLKTNTLVRFDKT
-544 DVELQTG
+544 GVELQTG
-551 DFKLTGGVDGY
+551 DFKLAGGVDGY

-570 IYVTNLKDII
+570 IYVSNLKDIL

-625 PLTVEVVLNGSA
+625 PLTVEIVLNGSA

-646 VVTYKDENNKP
+646 PVTYNDENNKS
-657 NYLKVPNPV
+657 NNFKAPNPV

-730 ISENHVPRY
+730 VSENHVPRY
-739 AFTGILVDDFFEYA
+739 AFPGILVDDFFEYA

-766 ESGQVVE
+766 ESDQVVE

-843 EDSSIQADDLIDAY
+843 SDSSIQADDLIDAY
-857 GLFENKE
+857 ELFENKE

-1017 LWGQKTLLGNASS
+1017 LWGQKTLLGSASS

>member
-23 SSSVGVFGGDFVKG
+23 SSSVGVFGGDFIKG

-42 KLINTVDELENYYG
+42 KLINTVSELENYYG
-56 KPTSANQNDWYQ
+56 KPTSVNQNDWYQ

-91 TELSNCKIKKIGK
+91 TELSNCKIKKLGK
-104 TIPAIPGK
+104 TIPAIAGK
-112 HATSK
+112 YATSN

-122 AEGSAGNNIVVSVS
+122 VEGSAGNNIVVSVS
-136 TGKPIVTSAGTYAQ
+136 AGKPIVTSAGIYAQ

-158 VGANGNKLSIK
+158 VGVNGNMLSIK
-169 TELAGNTIISEG
+169 TELAGSTIISEG
-181 VKATSAVGEA
+181 AVATSAVGTA
-191 VHEGANGNKLTVEIA
+191 KNAGVAGNLLTVEIT
-206 KTGVSEISAAVA
+206 KTDTEVY
-218 ARSSVGTVKTAG
+218 TV
-230 SAGNSISVVI
+230 I
-240 TKLSTGVQTA
+240 
-250 VKADS
+250 
-255 IWGTAKVAGTL
+255 
-266 GNEYKIKVAPV
+266 
-277 QDSENTYTIS
+277 
-287 VWNGTSYQ
+287 
-295 VINDNFVGTAF
+295 
-306 DDTLVSDIIDFKV
+306 
-319 GANLFEGEIQLAGG
+319 
-333 IDASGTET
+333 
-341 YSVVTKNDSA
+341 
-351 TVDTQ
+351 
-356 SSVTSVSDVH
+356 
-366 DNDYVKFTLSTL
+366 
-378 EAGTYKFAGGV
+378 
-389 DAVNTD
+389 
-395 VFSVT
+395 
-400 TKNDGVQVDKQENIV
+400 TKNDGVEVDKQENIV
-415 NAGRVDSNDYVKFT
+415 SADRVDSNDYVKFT
-429 LSNLVAG
+429 LSNLVVG

-447 VKNTYSITTLSGSE
+447 VKNTYSVVTLNGTE
-461 VVDTQNGIQTSAD
+461 AVDTQNGIQSSAD

-487 TFKVGTAKLEGGKDE
+487 TFKVGTSKLEGGTDE
-502 VTENTFDVS
+502 VTEKTFDVV

-520 VIKQTSVRNYN
+520 VIKQTSVKNYN
-531 QLMANTLVRFDKT
+531 QLRTNTLVKFDKT
-544 DVELQTG
+544 GVELQTG
-551 DFKLTGGVDGY
+551 DFKLTDGVDGY

-570 IYVTNLKDII
+570 IYVSNLKDIS
-580 VDTLLRFEHNGDLY
+580 VDTLLRFEHDGDLY

-611 LPEDPDYQPVLDSY
+611 LPEDPDYQPVLDSN

-646 VVTYKDENNKP
+646 AVTYKDENGKTNHL
-657 NYLKVPNPV
+657 NAPNPV
-666 SAEDL
+666 TAEDL

-683 TVFDDNYDSIG
+683 TLFDDNYDSIG

-730 ISENHVPRY
+730 LSENHIPRY
-739 AFTGILVDDFFEYA
+739 AFPGILVDDFFEYA

-766 ESGQVVE
+766 DTDQVVE
-773 TYIASFDKD
+773 TYIASFNKD

-799 NSDYVFCKVNEANNS
+799 NSDCIFCKVNEANNS

-824 VDENGNSKYLG
+824 VDENGTKYIG
-835 TTLALKNG
+835 TSLALKNG

-857 GLFENKE
+857 QLFENKE

-882 INLVTVRKDCIAFIG
+882 IHLVTTRKDCIAFVG

-915 VQWRK
+915 VQWRR

-928 MFSVAIGN
+928 MFSVSIGN

-972 ASAGLERGQLQNIIK
+972 ASAGLERGQLQNIVK

-1030 FDRVNVRALFNTLE
+1030 FDRVNVRSLFNTLE

>member
-104 TIPAIPGK
+104 TIPAVPGK
-112 HATSK
+112 HATSQ

-136 TGKPIVTSAGTYAQ
+136 AGKPIVTSAGTYAQ
-150 NTFAKAKE
+150 NAFAKAKE
-158 VGANGNKLSIK
+158 VGANGNALSIK

-191 VHEGANGNKLTVEIA
+191 VQEGANGNKLTVEIA
-206 KTGVSEISAAVA
+206 KTGVTEISAAVA
-218 ARSSVGTVKTAG
+218 ARSSVGTAKTAG

-240 TKLSTGVQTA
+240 TKLSG
-250 VKADS
+250 AD
-255 IWGTAKVAGTL
+255 A
-266 GNEYKIKVAPV
+266 
-277 QDSENTYTIS
+277 SEN
-287 VWNGTSYQ
+287 
-295 VINDNFVGTAF
+295 
-306 DDTLVSDIIDFKV
+306 
-319 GANLFEGEIQLAGG
+319 
-333 IDASGTET
+333 ET
-341 YSVVTKNDSA
+341 YSVVTKNGSE

-356 SSVTSVSDVH
+356 NPVTSVSDVH
-366 DNDYVKFTLSTL
+366 DNDYVAFALSTL
-378 EAGTYKFAGGV
+378 EAGTYRFTGGV
-389 DAVNTD
+389 DAVNSD

-400 TKNDGVQVDKQENIV
+400 TKNDGVQVDKQDNIV
-415 NAGRVDSNDYVKFT
+415 NASRVDSNDYVRFT
-429 LSNLVAG
+429 LTNLVAG

-447 VKNTYSITTLSGSE
+447 VKNTYSISTLNGSD

-474 LTPND
+474 LTSND
-479 YVTFKSFE
+479 YVTFKSFD
-487 TFKVGTAKLEGGKDE
+487 TFKVGTSKLEGGTDE

-520 VIKQTSVRNYN
+520 VIKQTSVKNYN
-531 QLMANTLVRFDKT
+531 QLRPNTLVRFDKT
-544 DVELQTG
+544 GVELQTG

-570 IYVTNLKDII
+570 IYVSNLKDIL

-625 PLTVEVVLNGSA
+625 PLTVEIVLNGSA

-646 VVTYKDENNKP
+646 PVTYNDENNKS
-657 NYLKVPNPV
+657 NNFKAPNPV

-730 ISENHVPRY
+730 VSENHIPRY
-739 AFTGILVDDFFEYA
+739 AFPGILVDDFFEYA

-766 ESGQVVE
+766 ESDQVVE

-843 EDSSIQADDLIDAY
+843 SDSSIQADDLIDAY
-857 GLFENKE
+857 ELFENKE

-1017 LWGQKTLLGNASS
+1017 LWGQKTLLGSASS

>member
-1 MEMLSPGVYVH
+1 MKFSLITYKVKIMEMLSPGVYVH

-23 SSSVGVFGGDFVKG
+23 SSSVGVFGGDFIKG

-42 KLINTVDELENYYG
+42 KLINTVSELENYYG
-56 KPTSANQNDWYQ
+56 KPTSVNQNDWYQ

-91 TELSNCKIKKIGK
+91 TELSNCKIKKLGK
-104 TIPAIPGK
+104 TIPAIAGK
-112 HATSK
+112 YATSN

-122 AEGSAGNNIVVSVS
+122 VEGSAGNNIVVSVS
-136 TGKPIVTSAGTYAQ
+136 AGKPIVTSAGIYAQ

-158 VGANGNKLSIK
+158 VGVNGNMLSIK
-169 TELAGNTIISEG
+169 TELAGSTIISEG
-181 VKATSAVGEA
+181 AVATSAVGTA
-191 VHEGANGNKLTVEIA
+191 KNAGVAGNLLTVEIT
-206 KTGVSEISAAVA
+206 KTDTEVY
-218 ARSSVGTVKTAG
+218 TV
-230 SAGNSISVVI
+230 I
-240 TKLSTGVQTA
+240 
-250 VKADS
+250 
-255 IWGTAKVAGTL
+255 
-266 GNEYKIKVAPV
+266 
-277 QDSENTYTIS
+277 
-287 VWNGTSYQ
+287 
-295 VINDNFVGTAF
+295 
-306 DDTLVSDIIDFKV
+306 
-319 GANLFEGEIQLAGG
+319 
-333 IDASGTET
+333 
-341 YSVVTKNDSA
+341 
-351 TVDTQ
+351 
-356 SSVTSVSDVH
+356 
-366 DNDYVKFTLSTL
+366 
-378 EAGTYKFAGGV
+378 
-389 DAVNTD
+389 
-395 VFSVT
+395 
-400 TKNDGVQVDKQENIV
+400 TKNDGVEVDKQENIV
-415 NAGRVDSNDYVKFT
+415 SADRVDSNDYVKFT
-429 LSNLVAG
+429 LSNLVVG

-447 VKNTYSITTLSGSE
+447 VKNTYSVVTLNGTE
-461 VVDTQNGIQTSAD
+461 AVDTQNGIQSSAD

-487 TFKVGTAKLEGGKDE
+487 TFKVGTSKLEGGTDE
-502 VTENTFDVS
+502 VAENTFDVV

-520 VIKQTSVRNYN
+520 VIKQTSVKNYN
-531 QLMANTLVRFDKT
+531 QLRTNTLVKFDKT
-544 DVELQTG
+544 GVELQTG
-551 DFKLTGGVDGY
+551 DFKLTDGVDGY

-570 IYVTNLKDII
+570 IYVSNLKDIS
-580 VDTLLRFEHNGDLY
+580 VDTLLRFEHDGDLY

-611 LPEDPDYQPVLDSY
+611 LPEDPDYQPVLDSN

-646 VVTYKDENNKP
+646 AVTYKDENGKTNHL
-657 NYLKVPNPV
+657 NAPNPV
-666 SAEDL
+666 TAEDL

-683 TVFDDNYDSIG
+683 TLFDDNYDSIG

-730 ISENHVPRY
+730 LSENHIPRY
-739 AFTGILVDDFFEYA
+739 AFPGILVDDFFEYA

-766 ESGQVVE
+766 DTDQVVE
-773 TYIASFDKD
+773 TYIASFNKD

-799 NSDYVFCKVNEANNS
+799 NSDCIFCKVNEANNS

-824 VDENGNSKYLG
+824 VDENGTKYIG
-835 TTLALKNG
+835 TSLALKNG

-857 GLFENKE
+857 QLFENKE

-882 INLVTVRKDCIAFIG
+882 IHLVTTRKDCIAFVG

-915 VQWRK
+915 VQWRR

-928 MFSVAIGN
+928 MFSVSIGN

-972 ASAGLERGQLQNIIK
+972 ASAGLERGQLQNIVK

-1030 FDRVNVRALFNTLE
+1030 FDRVNVRSLFLKLFYN
-1044 RALAKMA
+1044 
-1051 KTTVMEFNDTYTRS
+1051 S
-1065 RICSEIK
+1065 
-1072 PYLAQ
+1072 
-1077 VQAGRGIQG
+1077 
-1086 FMVVCDE
+1086 
-1093 SNNTPQII
+1093 I
-1101 ANNQLVVDI
+1101 A
-1110 YIQPTYVAE
+1110 YAA
-1119 MIRLNF
+1119 
-1125 INSGT
+1125 
-1130 NSFSTETTS
+1130 